1 MKHRCRILIARPI
14 IELNSTDEIKPPPAL
29 IRAGIE
35 ALPSIIRAQGER
47 ASRRFIE
54 FFTASIRNR
63 NTRMAYARAVKQ
75 FFDWCDQHRL
85 ELHEIEAVT
94 VAAYIELLG
103 NQTSKPTV
111 KQHLAAIRRLFD
123 YLTTG
128 GILVVNPAASVR
140 GPKYVVKRGKTPVLS
155 AEEARKLL
163 DSIESN
169 TLIGV
174 RDRALIGAM
183 VYSFARVGA
192 TVAMRV
198 GDYFQHRKRL
208 WLRLHEKGGKRH
220 EVPCHPSLEEFLN
233 VWVAAAGI
241 GRDKKGPLFRSMS
254 KGDKLTDNPMTRFDV
269 LHMIK
274 RRAQAAGL
282 PYSTCCHTFRATG
295 ITTYLENGGTLEH
308 AQTIANHESPR
319 TTKLYDRTREEL
331 SFDEVE
337 RIKI

>member
-1 MKHRCRILIARPI
+1 MPKAPIL
-14 IELNSTDEIKPPPAL
+14 LTDEIKPPPAL

-35 ALPSIIRAQGER
+35 ALPAIVRAQGER

-233 VWVAAAGI
+233 VWVAEAGV

-254 KGDKLTDNPMTRFDV
+254 RGDKLTDNPMTRFDV

-274 RRAQAAGL
+274 RRAQIASL